1 VREPDY
7 AAHPPL
13 ERVLTLPADWPRSEA
28 VASDVY
34 AAWSRL
40 LGDRPVALVRSVERA
55 RELLLRAADVQPG
68 EPIGLPA
75 NATRRL
81 VEAIKHHGAR
91 PLFLDVGPDLSMRVD
106 RDRLAAVRIA
116 WSEPVGG
123 LPTSPDLPGVTT
135 WIDHADTLPAR
146 ARPRDKVT
154 LWGLR
159 LSSDPSQSGAL
170 VTFGSSTLLKSFE
183 ALLAP
188 GDLPDLPSALAQCSR
203 LGGDALRQGLAHG
216 QDEVVRE
223 TRRGL
228 REAAGLP
235 LLEGH
240 SAALPH
246 HLAVRIPDES
256 DPSTFYAYVRGE
268 NTPVRWLPEVRPLHH
283 AALRPDQAANP
294 LSTAANLA
302 RWLLVPVGP
311 DYTREEIVH
320 AVLGIVKAAEYLGVR
335 WRTAP
340 TRAAQYARLLDDM
353 YGPDHDAFRP
363 VFATPSPSGPLAP
376 NQNPERERGG

>member
-1 VREPDY
+1 M
-7 AAHPPL
+7 
-13 ERVLTLPADWPRSEA
+13 LTLPADWPRSEA
-28 VASDVY
+28 VASDAH

-40 LGDRPVALVRSVERA
+40 LGNQPVALVQSVRRA
-55 RELLLRAADVQPG
+55 RELLLRAAGVQPG
-68 EPIGLPA
+68 EPVGVPA
-75 NATRRL
+75 NATRGL
-81 VEAIKHHGAR
+81 VEAIKRHGAR
-91 PLFLDVGPDLSMRVD
+91 PLFLDVGPDLCMRANH
-106 RDRLAAVRIA
+106 DRLAAVRIA
-116 WSEPVGG
+116 WSEPPGG
-123 LPTSPDLPGVTT
+123 LQTSTDLPGVTA
-135 WIDHADTLPAR
+135 WIDHADTLPSLVS
-146 ARPRDKVT
+146 PRGSVT
-154 LWGLR
+154 LWGLH

-170 VTFGSSTLLKSFE
+170 VTFGGSELKRSFD

-188 GDLPDLPSALAQCSR
+188 NDLPDVPGALAQCRR
-203 LGGDALRQGLAHG
+203 LGGDALQQGLAHW
-216 QDEVVRE
+216 QEEVVHE

-228 REAAGLP
+228 DDAAGLP

-283 AALRPDQAANP
+283 AALQPDNDAHP

-302 RWLLVPVGP
+302 RWLLIPVGP

-320 AVLGIVKAAEYLGVR
+320 AVLGVVKAAEYLGVR

-340 TRAAQYARLLDDM
+340 ARAAEYARLLDEM
-353 YGPDHDAFRP
+353 YGPDHDAYRP
-363 VFATPSPSGPLAP
+363 VFPIGSPPSVPRAWARRPGPP
-376 NQNPERERGG
+376 GREAVPPRARAGY